1 MARFNSLDA
10 CPIFFPRQRNSAHHC
25 QAIDRM
31 ESAMT
36 LPLAGL
42 RILAVE
48 QFGAGPFGSMHLADL
63 GAEVIKIEQP
73 AGEGEL
79 PGDIARHTGG
89 HGLGANDSQYFQ
101 TFNRNKRSITL
112 DVKHARGRAVLHKL
126 VTRADAVLDNLR
138 GDLPAKLGLD
148 YATLGRV
155 KPAIVC
161 VHISGYGRA
170 GERAAWPAYDY
181 LAQAEAGWTAMNG
194 EPNGPPQRVGL
205 SVVDFLAGL
214 TAATGLLAAII
225 GARTT
230 GKGRD
235 VDVSLADVALHAVT
249 YPATWYLNSGTEGVC
264 RPRGGHP
271 SIVPCEMFPTADGH
285 VFIMCVKPV
294 FWERLCDLTGLTQ
307 LPADPR
313 FRSPKDRLAN
323 RDALVALLD
332 PVMRARTSA
341 EWMTL
346 LGGRVPVAPVLS
358 LGAALDQARSRGAV
372 QTVSHPQAPELRLVA
387 NPILLDGTRL
397 PMIAGPA
404 LGADVDAVLA
414 EADCS
419 PEEIAELKAAG
430 AV

>member
-1 MARFNSLDA
+1 
-10 CPIFFPRQRNSAHHC
+10 
-25 QAIDRM
+25 
-31 ESAMT
+31 MT

-42 RILAVE
+42 RVLAVE

-89 HGLGANDSQYFQ
+89 HGLGPNDSQYFQ

-112 DVKHARGRAVLHKL
+112 DVKHPRGRALLHQL
-126 VTRADAVLDNLR
+126 VACADAVLNNLR
-138 GDLPAKLGLD
+138 GDLSAKLGLD
-148 YATLGRV
+148 YATLGRM
-155 KPAIVC
+155 KPTIVC
-161 VHISGYGRA
+161 AHVSGYGRI

-181 LAQAEAGWTAMNG
+181 LAQAEAGWTTMNG
-194 EPNGPPQRVGL
+194 EPDGPPQRVGL

-214 TAATGLLAAII
+214 TAATGILAAII
-225 GARTT
+225 GARST
-230 GKGRD
+230 GKGCD
-235 VDVSLADVALHAVT
+235 VDVSLTDVALHAIT
-249 YPATWYLNSGTEGVC
+249 YPATWYLNSGTEGAR

-294 FWERLCDLTGLTQ
+294 FWERLCTLVGLAE

-313 FRSPKDRLAN
+313 FRAPKNRLAN
-323 RDALVALLD
+323 RDALVAILD
-332 PVMRARTSA
+332 TVMRTKTSS
-341 EWMTL
+341 EWMSL

-358 LGAALDQARSRGAV
+358 LGAALDKARARGAV
-372 QTVSHPQAPELRLVA
+372 QTVAHPRAPELQLVA
-387 NPILLDGTRL
+387 NPILINGARL
-397 PMIAGPA
+397 PMAAGPA
-404 LGADVDAVLA
+404 LGADVDAILA
-414 EADCS
+414 EAGCS
-419 PEEIAELKAAG
+419 PMEIAELKAAG